1 MTNDEYSRLIE
12 FLGRKFEEIDRRFDG
27 VEAKLAEHDQRFD
40 TVEAKLGEHDER
52 FGEILGHFDHLY
64 NRLEHLEQEYQAI
77 LEGLRRLESLLTDDK
92 GKRELLE
99 RALEELKRHVAAL
112 QIRLEAVEQRIRG

>member
-1 MTNDEYSRLIE
+1 VRYVPSYAALTGGNASQR
-12 FLGRKFEEIDRRFDG
+12 RK
-27 VEAKLAEHDQRFD
+27 QRPP
-40 TVEAKLGEHDER
+40 L
-52 FGEILGHFDHLY
+52 
-64 NRLEHLEQEYQAI
+64 QAI